1 MYNPRGTS
9 SFIASKHSTCW
20 LLEISQNDMV
30 QHTCFFVCQH
40 IAKIDLL
47 KKTPTNLSF
56 KHKYTY
62 TNIYIIKYIHIILVF
77 HLVLSHEAAF
87 FLAPASWLAPCF
99 PAAQGNEIPSSHSK
113 PPGGCLFI
121 DRLTSRIHS
130 VDSGS
135 PHLICIIRSW
145 RLHYVALHFAHFL
158 LSNTLGR
165 VRLPVPSFIK
175 RPTTCIGFGL
185 RTRFFFG
192 AHFMYSCWGFPQ
204 MAS

>member
-1 MYNPRGTS
+1 MYSPRGTFS
-9 SFIASKHSTCW
+9 YIASKHSTCW

-47 KKTPTNLSF
+47 KKLQLISHSSLNIRILC
-56 KHKYTY
+56 KYIY
-62 TNIYIIKYIHIILVF
+62 IYIIKYIYIILVF

-99 PAAQGNEIPSSHSK
+99 PAAHGNEIPSSHSK
-113 PPGGCLFI
+113 PPGGCLLI

-135 PHLICIIRSW
+135 PHRVEGASCCASLCSLP
-145 RLHYVALHFAHFL
+145 RLK
-158 LSNTLGR
+158 R
-165 VRLPVPSFIK
+165 VRLPVPSFMK